1 MVCKRS
7 EGMDSYNAFTSNTSL
22 ACQLALRSALAAGRE
37 KGGKLATTSLK
48 FEYLHSKR

>member
-1 MVCKRS
+1 MACKRS

-22 ACQLALRSALAAGRE
+22 ASQRALRSALAARRE
-37 KGGKLATTSLK
+37 KGEKLATTFLK